1 MDHQFLAEGID
12 KALRTSRDDELVG
25 VQLGEHD
32 RVADDVAVKPSEGG
46 DDERIVDPFLYIG

>member
-1 MDHQFLAEGID
+1 MDHQLLAEGID

-46 DDERIVDPFLYIG
+46 DDERIVDPFLYVG